1 MKMIQLF
8 KDGSTILA
16 PEPDLEYLESVGWS
30 QQEPKAKAVKKTG
43 AVETQAEID

>member
-8 KDGSTILA
+8 KDGSTMLA
-16 PEPDLEYLESVGWS
+16 PETDLGYLESVGWS

-43 AVETQAEID
+43 SDQTQAEID

>member
-1 MKMIQLF
+1 MKMVRLY

-16 PEPDLEYLESVGWS
+16 PEPDLGYLESVGWS

-43 AVETQAEID
+43 SDQTQVEID